1 MLLQR
6 VRRARPGPA
15 GRASTSGAERR
26 VPLEPENLDLVLPGY
41 TMQRMVA
48 ASTRFEVYQAWSLA
62 RSSAVVVKIA
72 RHAAGE
78 QGDERILREGRCL
91 TGLNHPHLI
100 RLYEILEQPKP
111 ALVLEVLS
119 GPTLGQLFTHQRR
132 LKPLEVAVMGRQVAA
147 ALWYL
152 HGRDLLHC
160 DLKPNNLIVEGQ
172 FAKVIDLSGA
182 RAPGHYPRRHGTQGY
197 LSPEQANV
205 EAVSAATDV
214 WGLGMLMLEAL
225 ADRDPFPRGCPEYRA
240 DHGPLAA
247 PPAWKRGH
255 RVPPALA
262 DLVDAC
268 CAFDPAQR
276 PSVAQVIEVLDPFVP
291 EAPAPPT
298 RA

>member
-1 MLLQR
+1 MLQR
-6 VRRARPGPA
+6 VRRARSGSP
-15 GRASTSGAERR
+15 GRASISDPGRPAS
-26 VPLEPENLDLVLPGY
+26 LEPENLDLVLPGY
-41 TMQRMVA
+41 RMQRMVA
-48 ASTRFEVYQAWSLA
+48 ASTRFEVYQAWSVEHSA
-62 RSSAVVVKIA
+62 AVVVKTA
-72 RHAAGE
+72 RRAAGE

-100 RLYEILEQPKP
+100 RLYEVLEQPKP

-119 GPTLGQLFTHQRR
+119 GPTLSQVFDLERR
-132 LKPLEVAVMGRQVAA
+132 LKPIDVAMMGRQVAA

-160 DLKPNNLIVEGQ
+160 DLKPNNLIVEGR

-182 RAPGHYPRRHGTQGY
+182 RAPGIYPRRHGTQGY
-197 LSPEQANV
+197 LSPEQAKV

-214 WGLGMLMLEAL
+214 WGLGMLMLESL

-240 DHGPLAA
+240 DYGPLAA
-247 PPAWKRGH
+247 PPAWKRGR

-276 PSVAQVIEVLDPFVP
+276 PSVAQVIEVLDTLIP
-291 EAPAPPT
+291 EPPAPPT